1 LQEGLL
7 LTFWLSLV
15 VVLVEVAVQETLF
28 LLEVEAQVGIE
39 LPLEH
44 LAVVRQQNL
53 N

>member
-1 LQEGLL
+1 L
-7 LTFWLSLV
+7 LV
-15 VVLVEVAVQETLF
+15 VRVEGFVEIEVGAAAV
-28 LLEVEAQVGIE
+28 LEVTE